1 MYQNKP
7 QKMGSGSTTRY
18 ITFESTIGTNATIM
32 NLGNQLYTD
41 EEIQNYM
48 QRYNYM
54 KIANIKVK
62 ITPTSTTGKIYI
74 LGQWNSKDETVTVN
88 DLINNDSTKII
99 ATHAIRFQTRTWLP
113 PNMNV
118 TKVDKTTAQEYIST
132 INLANYNRT
141 DDYYYSKGT
150 TPATYSILYPFTLA
164 MKATASIEVTVIVKV
179 VFRGEKYTPTLNA
192 LMTIHKE
199 DKELQEKV
207 KKLIEKEA
215 IKKEFVKNEIKEE
228 EKKEEE
234 EQEEE
239 IKEDEENDNM
249 NGKKDAINDIINKIK
264 NL

>member
-1 MYQNKP
+1 MYLNKP

-18 ITFESTIGTNATIM
+18 ITFDSTIGTTATIM

-41 EEIQNYM
+41 DEIQNYM

-54 KIANIKVK
+54 KVASIKVK
-62 ITPTSTTGKIYI
+62 ITPTNATGKIYI
-74 LGQWNSKDETVTVN
+74 LGQWNAKDETVTMN
-88 DLINNDSTKII
+88 DLMNNDSTKIV

-113 PNMNV
+113 PNMNA
-118 TKVDKTTAQEYIST
+118 TKVDKTVAQEYIST

-150 TPATYSILYPFTLA
+150 TPATNSILYPFTLA
-164 MKATASIEVTVIVKV
+164 MKATTSIEVTLIVKV
-179 VFRGEKYTPTLNA
+179 IFRGEKYTSTLNA
-192 LMTIHKE
+192 LMMIHKE

-207 KKLIEKEA
+207 KKIIEKET
-215 IKKEFVKNEIKEE
+215 IKKEFMKNKIEEE

-234 EQEEE
+234 EQYEE
-239 IKEDEENDNM
+239 IKEEEEDDNM

>member
-1 MYQNKP
+1 MYLNKP
-7 QKMGSGSTTRY
+7 QKMGSGTTTRY
-18 ITFESTIGTNATIM
+18 ITFDSTIGTSATVM
-32 NLGNQLYTD
+32 NLGNELYTD
-41 EEIQNYM
+41 EEVQNYM

-54 KIANIKVK
+54 KVASIKVK
-62 ITPTSTTGKIYI
+62 ITPTNATGKIYI
-74 LGQWNSKDETVTVN
+74 LGQWNTKDETVSVN
-88 DLINNDSTKII
+88 DLINNDSTKIV

-113 PNMNV
+113 PNMNA
-118 TKVDKTTAQEYIST
+118 TKVDKTSTQEHIST

-150 TPATYSILYPFTLA
+150 TVTTNSILYPFTLA
-164 MKATASIEVTVIVKV
+164 MKATTSIEVTVIVKV

-215 IKKEFVKNEIKEE
+215 IKKEFVKNKIEEE

-234 EQEEE
+234 EFEEVKEEE
-239 IKEDEENDNM
+239 ENENM